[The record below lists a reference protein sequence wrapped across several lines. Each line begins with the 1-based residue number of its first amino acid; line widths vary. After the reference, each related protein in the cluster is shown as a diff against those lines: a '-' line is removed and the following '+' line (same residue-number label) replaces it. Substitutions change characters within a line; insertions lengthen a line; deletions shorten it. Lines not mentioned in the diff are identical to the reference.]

1 MPIRLHPGDELD
13 TVGHVDEAV
22 LGIGFP
28 KLSIRDP
35 SETLETVFG
44 RIQAVWRQGR
54 LYWNFRV
61 THRRR
66 TVNKQNRGRSVTAHL
81 EGMEGQMPL

>member
-13 TVGHVDEAV
+13 TVGHIDEAV

-54 LYWNFRV
+54 LTGIFV
-61 THRRR
+61 SL
-66 TVNKQNRGRSVTAHL
+66 TVDDL
-81 EGMEGQMPL
+81 